1 VTARSQRAQL
11 FEAARALAAVLA
23 DNFFGSVEIHVHN
36 GSVGIVKVV
45 QTLKESDKG
54 DNR

>member
-1 VTARSQRAQL
+1 VTKSQRARL
-11 FEAARALAAVLA
+11 FEAARALAVVLA
-23 DNFFGSVEIHVHN
+23 DDFFGSVEIHIHK

-54 DNR
+54 DNP